1 MVGETAASRKAQR
14 DAAVSPGTRELLARY
29 GLRPG
34 EIPTEAVELRPALV
48 SPATWR
54 DPDDTAAMERDERGR
69 AHQKTIAGFRVVDP
83 LTRLPCAPEH
93 IKAATKLRIDWERG
107 SGARTGSSD
116 AGKVDNSVRDHDSVA
131 AGMEARRR
139 YQDAFDAVGIIG
151 CSWLLPVVLCGWTVA
166 DLVKK
171 RGGNAMTVQGR
182 VMAALDR
189 LAEHF
194 GLGESRATVVLE
206 APWMLT
212 PYVPVDQALPAERIG
227 RGRR

>member
-1 MVGETAASRKAQR
+1 MLQTDEVNRTVDLHLHSSCSDGLCTPLELVTMARNVGLCA
-14 DAAVSPGTRELLARY
+14 
-29 GLRPG
+29 
-34 EIPTEAVELRPALV
+34 IAL
-48 SPATWR
+48 
-54 DPDDTAAMERDERGR
+54 
-69 AHQKTIAGFRVVDP
+69 
-83 LTRLPCAPEH
+83 C
-93 IKAATKLRIDWERG
+93 
-107 SGARTGSSD
+107 
-116 AGKVDNSVRDHDSVA
+116 DHDSVA
-131 AGMEARRR
+131 AGVEARRR
-139 YQDAFDAVGIIG
+139 YQDAFYAVGIIG
-151 CSWLLPVVLCGWTVA
+151 CSWLLPVVLCGWSVA

-212 PYVPVDQALPAERIG
+212 PYVPVGQALPAERIG